1 MNKNNNNNNDK
12 VHRSS
17 YTFPYN
23 VVIPMPLNT
32 ALEFDRIGY
41 LLNKMNNQTIISFFF
56 FNFGYKLIWGRTN
69 EWRFLNSIL
78 LEKKKRLKSRS
89 LERTD
94 LVHFKGSFLHWN
106 ICAMGNVEAQR
117 NLIFY
122 LHIMS
127 WLRRLSFTLLQCDP
141 SISVNILC
149 FLLFLLP
156 SIIINRFRLYLSANG
171 IVDWRI

>member
-1 MNKNNNNNNDK
+1 MIKFIA
-12 VHRSS
+12 HRTHSRTMLWYPCLWTLHWNS
-17 YTFPYN
+17 IVLATCW
-23 VVIPMPLNT
+23 IKWT
-32 ALEFDRIGY
+32 IKR
-41 LLNKMNNQTIISFFF
+41 LLVFF

-149 FLLFLLP
+149 FLFFLLP